1 MLKRSVT
8 IFSFLVLTFCALAQ
22 SAQQVYIDGKYN
34 LNQGNYSESI
44 TQFASLAND
53 PTFGAYATFYLG
65 LSYHKAEANQNALD
79 AWRQLEEK
87 YPGFDQKAELKFWL
101 TKAYFA
107 LKNYT
112 RAVQLA
118 QRIEDPA
125 LKYETYLSELDSVS
139 FGELRKLYASYP
151 EDLELAKVI
160 VKIGMS
166 KDLDEK
172 DTFFLNGV
180 QALHNIQP
188 SSFGDFP
195 ILKKDAYSVAVM
207 LPFLFD
213 DLSRTDRIM
222 RNELVMDIYQGMLL
236 AQEFLAEKEVD
247 LTLYPFD
254 TQRDSLQ
261 TEILLRNKSLKKMDL
276 IVGPLFAKPLE
287 IVNRF
292 SAENK
297 IPIVNPIS
305 SNPMV
310 LGDNPYS
317 VLWRPTYETMALKTA
332 EYMFATSTK
341 LEANIYYEDT
351 STERLFAQTYKNRIE
366 ELGMVVT
373 DFRPIDSRTAREVLA
388 QFTDQ
393 EELVLR
399 MSDEEVAIQREE
411 GRLIRDRQV
420 FDASG
425 KLITKEDGTPKL
437 EYYELVFTADTDS
450 LDHILA
456 LTRSNLLAN
465 NFVGA
470 VESISD
476 TVRLVGMGDW
486 LDFSMLDYRQ
496 LDRLKVSLIDPNYLE
511 RKSEFFALIES
522 RFQQKFKKKPNQYN
536 LSGFETIWWAG
547 NMMKRYGKYFQNGLL
562 DEPDFP
568 CLYYGH
574 QFTTGKRDN
583 QIVPIIQFI
592 EDELRTVNQAIILEE
607 ESDDEGIEEG
617 GE

>member
-1 MLKRSVT
+1 MLRKSAT
-8 IFSFLVLTFCALAQ
+8 IFFILVFGLCALAQ
-22 SAQQVYIDGKYN
+22 STQQVFIDGKYN
-34 LNQGNYSESI
+34 LKQGNYSEAI
-44 TQFASLAND
+44 TQFASLASD
-53 PTFGAYATFYLG
+53 ATFGAYATFYLG
-65 LSYHKAEANQNALD
+65 LSYYKAEANQNALD

-87 YPGFDQKAELKFWL
+87 YPGFDQKAELNFWL

-107 LKNYT
+107 VKNYT

-118 QRIEDPA
+118 QRIEDPV
-125 LKYETYLSELDSVS
+125 LKYETYLSELSGVS
-139 FGELRKLYASYP
+139 FVELRNLYASYP

-160 VKIGMS
+160 VKIGMGRELS
-166 KDLDEK
+166 EK

-180 QALHNIQP
+180 QALHNIQA

-195 ILKKDAYSVAVM
+195 IIFKESYTVGVM

-213 DLSRTDRIM
+213 DLTRTERIM

-236 AQEFLAEKEVD
+236 AQEFLAEKEVN
-247 LTLYPFD
+247 LTLYPYD
-254 TQRDSLQ
+254 TRRDSLH
-261 TEILLRNKSLKKMDL
+261 TETLLRNKSLKKMDVL
-276 IVGPLFAKPLE
+276 VGPLYAEPIE

-292 SAENK
+292 SSENK
-297 IPIVNPIS
+297 IPMVNPIS
-305 SNPMV
+305 SNAMV
-310 LGDNPYS
+310 LGDNPYA
-317 VLWRPTYETMALKTA
+317 LIWRPTYETMALKTA
-332 EYMFATSTK
+332 DYMFATSTK
-341 LEANIYYEDT
+341 FEANIYFEDT
-351 STERLFAQTYKNRIE
+351 STERLFAQTYKRRLE
-366 ELGMVVT
+366 ELGMVIT
-373 DFRPIDSRTAREVLA
+373 DYRPIDNRTAREVLA

-399 MSDEEVAIQREE
+399 LSDEEAALEREA
-411 GRLIRDRQV
+411 GRPIRDRQV
-420 FDASG
+420 YDASG

-476 TVRLVGMGDW
+476 TVRLVGMGEW

-496 LDRLKVSLIDPNYLE
+496 LDRLQVNLIDPNYVN
-511 RKSEFFALIES
+511 RKTEFFALIES

-536 LSGFETIWWAG
+536 LSGFETIWWVG

-568 CLYYGH
+568 SLFYGF
-574 QFTTGKRDN
+574 QFAAGKRDN
-583 QIVPIIQFI
+583 QVVPILRFV
-592 EDELRTVNQAIILEE
+592 EDELRTVNQVTNLEA
-607 ESDDEGIEEG
+607 ESDEERTDEGG
-617 GE
+617 K